1 VPIGLATGSQSNLL
15 FTSAD
20 MLKAVG
26 GEHKR
31 VIPVHEDR
39 LKSIFLSCTTA
50 AGLHVVE
57 LALADGETSRVA

>member
-1 VPIGLATGSQSNLL
+1 
-15 FTSAD
+15 

-31 VIPVHEDR
+31 VIPVHEDQ
-39 LKSIFLSCTTA
+39 LKNVFPSRVMA

-57 LALADGETSRVA
+57 FALADGETSRVA

>member
-1 VPIGLATGSQSNLL
+1 M

-20 MLKAVG
+20 MVKAVG
-26 GEHKR
+26 GDTKR

-39 LKSIFLSCTTA
+39 LKTMFPSRRTS

-57 LALADGETSRVA
+57 LALAKGETSRAR